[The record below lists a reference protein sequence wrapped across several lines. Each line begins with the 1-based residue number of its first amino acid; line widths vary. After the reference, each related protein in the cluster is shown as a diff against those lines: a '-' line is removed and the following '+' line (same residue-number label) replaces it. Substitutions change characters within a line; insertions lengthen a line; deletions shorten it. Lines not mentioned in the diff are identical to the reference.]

1 MSKEKGNLLDNA
13 KKLGINLSLDDDL
26 DTTETIVKSTASKA
40 SQNKEN
46 SSNVII
52 NKPIP
57 KKNDLNKSAK
67 KETSSDLFDAL
78 TNDDAE
84 DHTLAIIK
92 LKVTDLSDQ
101 TTQIL
106 KLTGTLNTKANIKAH
121 LLKWLNNGYV
131 LAHEDQKLDN
141 IKFDE
146 THKEIEIELKH
157 KQVPT
162 NRKKT
167 VTETIIYSAIDDEVT
182 IPSKVETLTF
192 IQKGTKDLV
201 SNTISWDDQTLT
213 KNFPRI
219 TSPDVQGYTP
229 NIEAIK
235 EIPINI
241 DTSTWNDDFDIK
253 HVVNYSPDEQNII
266 IKYVDQ
272 TDDSSTSKKLTGH
285 TNEIAQYSTDKIVNA
300 FIKHGGF
307 KLVKDETKGKVLK
320 FNNQTGKDQVFHVYL
335 AHILEKISFAN
346 PTPASSDTSYKD
358 ELHKD
363 ITRTIYI
370 DFGKNNNEERAK
382 KYPPITQKVMFT
394 RNGEYDVA
402 TGNVT
407 FDEWRPDEKI
417 LPAYPALQIPGYET
431 DSPAIPSKTV
441 TKDTEPLEAT
451 LKYTPQE
458 KTIIIKMI
466 DKTSHRELASKPFK
480 GYSDEKLIYNWEKNA
495 ETLRNAGYDITEKSF
510 DPVKNVFYDPKQTGQ
525 TIRLTFT
532 HKIEKVD
539 INNPTNP
546 KTGEDLSSDLSKTVT
561 RTIQYILPDT
571 IIDFPEDTEKT
582 QAVTFI
588 RNAKVDMA
596 LGTIDYGDW
605 SHAQSFDQVKVP
617 QIQGYTPRL
626 ANTDHKA
633 IQVVLNKE
641 VTAHASN
648 SVVKVR
654 YEADP
659 QKIRLSVFDQKLNK
673 QIAQKTL
680 QGKSNEPISL
690 SSRKLEKIYADKGY
704 SIIDDEFSSAST
716 FKPTG
721 KLQEYTLTVDHAYRE
736 LTLDDPKNPVT
747 KEDLTEHLKASRK
760 FIVQYCDK
768 NGDQIKPSNVQEMH
782 LNRTA
787 TVDMT
792 DGSVKY
798 GDWMVENE
806 LSDVITP
813 NLDGYVADK
822 DIVNAPSNLAKKDED
837 TVEKVKY
844 YIQKQQITLSFIDQ
858 RDKTIASEKIDV
870 DIDNSDSVPMKHF
883 VDEIINAGYGI
894 NVGQNYPDV
903 ISYDKTKADR
913 REYVIKVHETF
924 LTNHDRKDIT
934 RIVRVHVP
942 NGFIEENRQIAH
954 LMRTITISNVTG
966 KKTVSPW
973 TKGKYSSIVLP
984 KVKGYVPDT
993 NMIPPVAVTIDSK
1006 SDSID
1011 IHYHKE
1017 REEKVNKSKPEEIFI
1032 KPERKEHTDI
1042 DDLASDKE
1050 ERVQAEQKHKEQVEQ
1065 QSKQIRTKKTVHSHV
1080 PAVKEKTKKL
1090 GFWAKLRLS
1099 FEGRKKQENDVKGL
1113 PEPKHENS
1121 DEN

>member
-1 MSKEKGNLLDNA
+1 MAKEKGNLLDSA
-13 KKLGINLSLDDDL
+13 KKLGINLMLDGDSEDESNTEKASTTTQKSAPATKEEESVSVKQKPVSEKALPKKTATKKSTNDLFSALTDDD
-26 DTTETIVKSTASKA
+26 D
-40 SQNKEN
+40 NN
-46 SSNVII
+46 S
-52 NKPIP
+52 
-57 KKNDLNKSAK
+57 
-67 KETSSDLFDAL
+67 AL
-78 TNDDAE
+78 AT
-84 DHTLAIIK
+84 IK
-92 LKVTDLSDQ
+92 LKITDLSDQ

-106 KLTGTLNTKANIKAH
+106 KLTGVLNSKANVKVH

-131 LAHEDQKLDN
+131 LAHENQELDN

-146 THKEIEIELKH
+146 QNKEIEIELKH

-162 NRKKT
+162 TRKKVVKET
-167 VTETIIYSAIDDEVT
+167 VIYSAIDDEIM

-201 SNTISWDDQTLT
+201 NDTVSWDNQVLS
-213 KNFPRI
+213 KSFPKI
-219 TSPDVQGYTP
+219 ISPKIQGYTQ
-229 NIEAIK
+229 NIEEIK
-235 EIPINI
+235 ETPVNI
-241 DTSTWNDDFDIK
+241 DTSTWNDNFDIK

-272 TDDSSTSKKLTGH
+272 TDNSSMSKKLTGH
-285 TNEIAQYSTDKIVNA
+285 TNEVAHYSTDKIINA

-307 KLVKDETKGKVLK
+307 RLVKDETKGKVLK
-320 FNNQTGKDQVFHVYL
+320 YNDQTGKDQVFHVYF

-382 KYPPITQKVMFT
+382 KYPPIVQRVMFT

-402 TGNVT
+402 TGDVT
-407 FDEWRPDEKI
+407 FDQWRPDEKI
-417 LPAYPALQIPGYET
+417 LPAYPALQISGYET

-441 TKDTEPLEAT
+441 TKDTEPLKAK

-458 KTIIIKMI
+458 KTITIKMI
-466 DKTSHRELASKPFK
+466 DKTSHRELASKQFT
-480 GYSDEKLIYNWEKNA
+480 GHSDEKLIYDWERNA
-495 ETLRNAGYDITEKSF
+495 ETLRNAGYDITDKSF
-510 DPVKNVFYDPKQTGQ
+510 EPVKNVYYDPKQTGQ
-525 TIRLTFT
+525 TIRLIFT

-546 KTGEDLSSDLSKTVT
+546 KTGEDLSNDLSKTVT

-571 IIDFPEDTEKT
+571 IIDFPEDTEKV

-588 RNAKVDMA
+588 RSAKIDMA
-596 LGTIDYGDW
+596 LGTIDYGEW
-605 SHAQSFDQVKVP
+605 SYAQSFDQVKVP

-626 ANTDHKA
+626 ANANHKV

-654 YEADP
+654 YEANP
-659 QKIRLSVFDQKLNK
+659 QKIRLNVFDQKINK
-673 QIAQKTL
+673 PIAQKTL

-690 SSRKLEKIYADKGY
+690 SSHKLEKIYIDKGY
-704 SIIDDEFSSAST
+704 SIIDDEFSNVSI
-716 FKPTG
+716 FKPTD
-721 KLQEYTLTVDHAYRE
+721 KLQEYTLTVDHAYHE
-736 LTLDDPKNPVT
+736 LTLDEPKNPVT
-747 KEDLTEHLKASRK
+747 KEDLTEKLKATRK

-768 NGDQIKPSNVQEMH
+768 NDNQIKPSNTQEMH

-792 DGSVKY
+792 DGTVKY

-813 NLDGYVADK
+813 NIDGYVADK

-837 TVEKVKY
+837 VIEEVKY

-858 RDKTIASEKIDV
+858 RDKTIASEKIDI
-870 DIDNSDSVPMKHF
+870 DIDQSNSVPMQHF
-883 VDEIINAGYGI
+883 LDEIIKAGYGI

-903 ISYDKTKADR
+903 ISYDKTKADH

-924 LTNHDRKDIT
+924 LTNHDNKDIT
-934 RIVRVHVP
+934 RIVRVHGP

-954 LMRTITISNVTG
+954 LTRTITISNVTG
-966 KKTVSPW
+966 KKTISPW

-984 KVKGYVPDT
+984 KIDGYIPDT
-993 NMIPPVAVTIDSK
+993 NMIPPVAVTVDSK
-1006 SDSID
+1006 SDAVD
-1011 IHYHKE
+1011 IRYHKE
-1017 REEKVNKSKPEEIFI
+1017 HKVEVKKAKPEEIFI
-1032 KPERKEHTDI
+1032 KPTRKEHIDI
-1042 DDLASDKE
+1042 DDLAYDKE
-1050 ERVQAEQKHKEQVEQ
+1050 EKIKKETESFHSVKRPIKSHTLTVQKNE
-1065 QSKQIRTKKTVHSHV
+1065 
-1080 PAVKEKTKKL
+1080 EKPKKL

-1099 FEGRKKQENDVKGL
+1099 FKGHKKQNNDDAKGL
-1113 PEPKHENS
+1113 PEPERDES
-1121 DEN
+1121 DQN

>member
-1 MSKEKGNLLDNA
+1 MSKEKENLLDNA
-13 KKLGINLSLDDDL
+13 KKLGINLSLDDDSDPKEL
-26 DTTETIVKSTASKA
+26 IKDTPSPKETKPQPKSEKSVEPKVETNKKA
-40 SQNKEN
+40 Q
-46 SSNVII
+46 
-52 NKPIP
+52 P
-57 KKNDLNKSAK
+57 AK
-67 KETSSDLFDAL
+67 KESSTDLFTAL
-78 TNDDAE
+78 TDD
-84 DHTLAIIK
+84 DDDSQNLATIK

-101 TTQIL
+101 TTQIV
-106 KLTGTLNTKANIKAH
+106 KITGSLNSKANVKAR

-131 LAHEDQKLDN
+131 LANESQKLDN

-146 THKEIEIELKH
+146 QNKEIEIELKH

-162 NRKKT
+162 DRKK
-167 VTETIIYSAIDDEVT
+167 VVKETIIYSAIDGEIT

-192 IQKGTKDLV
+192 VQKGTKDLV
-201 SNTISWDDQTLT
+201 DNSISWDEQALA
-213 KNFPRI
+213 KSFPKI
-219 TSPDVQGYTP
+219 KSPSVQGYTP
-229 NIEAIK
+229 NIEEIK
-235 EIPINI
+235 ETTIEI
-241 DTSTWNDDFDIK
+241 DSSTWNDNFDIK
-253 HVVNYSPDEQNII
+253 HVVNYSPDEQHII
-266 IKYVDQ
+266 IKYIDQ
-272 TDDSSTSKKLTGH
+272 TDNSSTSKKLTGH
-285 TNEIAQYSTDKIVNA
+285 TNEVAHYSTDKIINA
-300 FIKHGGF
+300 FIEHGGF

-320 FNNQTGKDQVFHVYL
+320 YNNQTGKDQVFHVYL

-370 DFGKNNNEERAK
+370 DFGKNNNEERSK
-382 KYPPITQKVMFT
+382 KYPPVIQKAVFT

-431 DSPAIPSKTV
+431 DSRAIPSKTV
-441 TKDTEPLEAT
+441 TMNTEPLEAT
-451 LKYTPQE
+451 LKYTPQK

-466 DKTSHRELASKPFK
+466 DKTSHRELASKPFH
-480 GYSDEKLIYNWEKNA
+480 GYSDEKLVYNWEKNS
-495 ETLRNAGYDITEKSF
+495 ETLRNAGYEITDKSF
-510 DPVKNVFYDPKQTGQ
+510 DPVKNVIYDPKQTGQ

-588 RNAKVDMA
+588 RSANIDMA

-605 SHAQSFDQVKVP
+605 SRAQSFDQVKVP
-617 QIQGYTPRL
+617 QIQGYTPHL
-626 ANTDHKA
+626 ADANHKA

-641 VTAHASN
+641 VTAHTSN

-680 QGKSNEPISL
+680 QGKSNEPISF
-690 SSRKLEKIYADKGY
+690 SSRKLEKMYADKGY
-704 SIIDDEFSSAST
+704 SIVEDEFSGAST

-721 KLQEYTLTVDHAYRE
+721 KIQEYTLTVDHAYRD
-736 LTLDDPKNPVT
+736 LTLDNPKNPVT
-747 KEDLTEHLKASRK
+747 KEDLTDHLKATRK

-813 NLDGYVADK
+813 NIDGYVADK
-822 DIVNAPSNLAKKDED
+822 DIVNAPSNLTNKDED
-837 TVEKVKY
+837 TIEKVKY
-844 YIQKQQITLSFIDQ
+844 YVQKQHIVLSFIDQ

-870 DIDNSDSVPMKHF
+870 DIDQSDSVPMKHF
-883 VDEIINAGYGI
+883 LDEIANAGYGI

-913 REYVIKVHETF
+913 REYVIKIHETF
-924 LTNHDRKDIT
+924 LTNHDKKDIT

-942 NGFIEENRQIAH
+942 NGFVEENRQVAH

-984 KVKGYVPDT
+984 KIKGYVPEA
-993 NMIPPVAVTIDSK
+993 NMIPSVEVTIDSK
-1006 SDSID
+1006 SDAID

-1017 REEKVNKSKPEEIFI
+1017 SEEEAKKPKPEEIFI
-1032 KPERKEHTDI
+1032 KPKRKEHTDI
-1042 DDLASDKE
+1042 DDLDSEKDDE
-1050 ERVQAEQKHKEQVEQ
+1050 QRAEQKQEEPIH
-1065 QSKQIRTKKTVHSHV
+1065 SKRPIRTHMPV
-1080 PAVKEKTKKL
+1080 VKENEEKPKKL

-1099 FEGRKKQENDVKGL
+1099 FEGRKKQNNDVKGL
-1113 PEPKHENS
+1113 PEPNHNDS
-1121 DEN
+1121 DKR